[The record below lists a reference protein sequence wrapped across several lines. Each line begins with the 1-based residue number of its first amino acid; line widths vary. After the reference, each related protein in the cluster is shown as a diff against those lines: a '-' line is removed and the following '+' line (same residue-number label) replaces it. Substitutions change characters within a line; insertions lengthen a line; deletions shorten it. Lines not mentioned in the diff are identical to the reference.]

1 MPTTVPIFYAT
12 DEKYAPFLSV
22 SLTSLIANTD
32 PTADT
37 TYRILIVHRGLSE
50 ESQQLFRQMATDRI
64 AIELYPMESYLIEA
78 INSDRNK
85 LNADYVTMTIYFRL
99 FLSEMFPEIDK
110 AIYLDADTIINAD
123 IAQLYRIDLGHDLI
137 AAVADNFV
145 AANPET
151 VYYSEEGL
159 GIPCDQYVNSGML
172 LMNLKAMREGH
183 FTERFVQLLN
193 KYHFESIA
201 PDQDYLNVMCNGRIH
216 YLDRRWNNMTGD
228 GTEGPDHPKIIHYN
242 LFGKPWHYRDAPL
255 ADYFWRYAE
264 GSAYYPRLVAILK
277 EFSQRDPSFD
287 DKRKATMMTGAVSIP
302 KNEVTFRKVAESG
315 VDLRIQ

>member
-123 IAQLYRIDLGHDLI
+123 IAQLYRTDLGHDLI

-151 VYYSEEGL
+151 VYYAEEGL
-159 GIPCDQYVNSGML
+159 GIPSDQYVNSGML
-172 LMNLKAMREGH
+172 LMNLKAMRDGH

-264 GSAYYPRLVAILK
+264 GSAYYPKLIAILK

-302 KNEVTFRKVAESG
+302 KNEVTFKKVAESG
-315 VDLRIQ
+315 VDLRIR

>member
-228 GTEGPDHPKIIHYN
+228 GTEGPDHPRIIHYN

-264 GSAYYPRLVAILK
+264 GSAYYPKLIAILK

-302 KNEVTFRKVAESG
+302 KNEVTFKKVAESG
-315 VDLRIQ
+315 VDLRIR

>member
-1 MPTTVPIFYAT
+1 MPTTVPIFYAI

-99 FLSEMFPEIDK
+99 FLSEMFPDIDK
-110 AIYLDADTIINAD
+110 AIYLDADTVINAD
-123 IAQLYRIDLGHDLI
+123 IAQLYRTDLGHDLI

-151 VYYSEEGL
+151 VYYAEEGL

-264 GSAYYPRLVAILK
+264 GSAYYPKLIAILK

-315 VDLRIQ
+315 VDLRIR

>member
-99 FLSEMFPEIDK
+99 FLSEMFPDIDK

-264 GSAYYPRLVAILK
+264 GSAYYPKLIAILK

-302 KNEVTFRKVAESG
+302 KNEVTFKKVAESG
-315 VDLRIQ
+315 VDLRIR

>member
-110 AIYLDADTIINAD
+110 AIYLDADTVINAD
-123 IAQLYRIDLGHDLI
+123 IAQLYRTDLGHDLI

-151 VYYSEEGL
+151 VYYAEEGL
-159 GIPCDQYVNSGML
+159 GIPSDQYVNSGML

-264 GSAYYPRLVAILK
+264 GSAYYPKLIAILK

>member
-12 DEKYAPFLSV
+12 DEKYASFLSV

-50 ESQQLFRQMATDRI
+50 ESQQIFRQMSTDRI

-228 GTEGPDHPKIIHYN
+228 GTEGPDHPRIIHYN

-264 GSAYYPRLVAILK
+264 GSAYYPRLIAILK

-302 KNEVTFRKVAESG
+302 KNEVTFRKVTESG

>member
-228 GTEGPDHPKIIHYN
+228 GTEGPDHPRIIHYN

-264 GSAYYPRLVAILK
+264 GSAYYPKLIAILK

-302 KNEVTFRKVAESG
+302 KNEVTFRKVTESG

>member
-228 GTEGPDHPKIIHYN
+228 GTEGPDHPRIIHYN

>member
-50 ESQQLFRQMATDRI
+50 ESQQIFRQMSTDRI
-64 AIELYPMESYLIEA
+64 AIELYPMGSYLIEA

-264 GSAYYPRLVAILK
+264 GSAYYPKLIAILK
-277 EFSQRDPSFD
+277 EFSQRNPSFD

-302 KNEVTFRKVAESG
+302 KNEVTFKKVAESG
-315 VDLRIQ
+315 VDLRIR

>member
-159 GIPCDQYVNSGML
+159 AIPCDQYVNSGML

-228 GTEGPDHPKIIHYN
+228 GTEGPDHPRIIHYN

-302 KNEVTFRKVAESG
+302 KNEVTFKKVAESG
-315 VDLRIQ
+315 VDLRIR

>member
-264 GSAYYPRLVAILK
+264 GSAYYPKLIAILK

-302 KNEVTFRKVAESG
+302 KNEVTFKKVAESG
-315 VDLRIQ
+315 VDLRIR